1 MMKKTTAWLILAAL
15 LLSFAVFLG
24 GCARKD
30 RDDGKLTVLCTVF
43 AEYDWMRQIVG
54 DASGVEVSLL
64 IRKGADLHSYQP
76 TATDIVKISGADL
89 VATVGGSSDEW
100 VSEAI
105 VQANR
110 KQKNEIAEVSLARL
124 DGMSLYLAEEEAF
137 LGENDHGHD
146 HEHESESF
154 DEHIWLSLRNAEVA
168 CHAYAQ
174 VLGDLDPEGAEQY
187 RENAEAYILKLKALD
202 AEFAAF
208 CQTVPQRRI
217 LVADRFPFV
226 YLAEDYQIGYSAAF
240 EGCTTETNAGF
251 DTVIRLA
258 GRADEWNVSCILVT
272 ESSDRKLAE
281 QVIRESNSADRQIL
295 VLFSMQSVTA
305 DQIDG
310 GATYLTL
317 MQQNFQTL
325 RQALS

>member
-1 MMKKTTAWLILAAL
+1 MMKKTTAGVLLAAL

-30 RDDGKLTVLCTVF
+30 RDDGKLIVLCTVF

-54 DASGVEVSLL
+54 DAPGVEVSLL
-64 IRKGADLHSYQP
+64 IGKGADLHSYQS
-76 TATDIVKISGADL
+76 TAADIVKISGADL

-105 VQANR
+105 AQANR
-110 KQKNEIAEVSLARL
+110 KQKNEIVEVSLAGL
-124 DGMSLYLAEEEAF
+124 DGMSLYLAEKEAF
-137 LGENDHGHD
+137 LGEDDHDHGHD
-146 HEHESESF
+146 HEDESF

-168 CHAYAQ
+168 CRAYAQ
-174 VLGDLDPEGAEQY
+174 ALGELDSDRAEQY
-187 RENAEAYILKLKALD
+187 RENAEAYISELKALD
-202 AEFAAF
+202 ADFAAF

-251 DTVIRLA
+251 DTVKRLV

-295 VLFSMQSVTA
+295 VLSSMQSVTTE
-305 DQIDG
+305 QIDG
-310 GATYLTL
+310 GATYLSL